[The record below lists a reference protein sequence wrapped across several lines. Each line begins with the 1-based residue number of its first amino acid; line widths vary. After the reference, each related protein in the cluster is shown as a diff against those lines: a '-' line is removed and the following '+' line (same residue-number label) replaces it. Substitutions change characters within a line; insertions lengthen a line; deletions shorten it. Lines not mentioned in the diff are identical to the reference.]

1 MQSSYFRKPF
11 PLLFCLSLTML
22 LTATLPGFGQGRDT
36 VFAVHKLF
44 AEKQRGGA
52 DYSAASAAAVS
63 PTRYTQRPNGRPTA
77 QEARQDALA
86 SAAFAT
92 VGWLKTDRYSPE
104 REAAIV
110 NDYALGNPIPSDIRC
125 KLRRKHF
132 HLSARD
138 LGGSR

>member
-1 MQSSYFRKPF
+1 
-11 PLLFCLSLTML
+11 ML

-63 PTRYTQRPNGRPTA
+63 PTRYAQRPNGRPTA

-110 NDYALGNPIPSDIRC
+110 NGYALGNPIPSDIRC